1 MATTDAAVAQER
13 QQRRQEKKDRKQQL
27 RQSGESSRGRGGG
40 SVGRRGGGG
49 GGGIGGGSAK
59 LRGLPK
65 DSHDVRISKT
75 LSWILRHGS
84 QSEGLA
90 MRKDGYVRVNDLL
103 ALPKM
108 RELNLEAL
116 QDIVKGDAKG
126 RYSLV
131 LEANPDGGEESW
143 WIRANQGHSMKSVV
157 LDLEPISSH
166 SDIPTGIAV
175 HGTNKAAWEV
185 IKEQGLSK
193 MSRNHIHLAQGVP
206 GSGVI
211 SGMRKSSD
219 ILIYINVQEAIDAG
233 LKFYLSANGV
243 VLTEG
248 DDRGYLKPEFFSRVE
263 TAKGSLLPG
272 YDGPKGV
279 PPKGPVSIE
288 VSAAIAT
295 DSPEGPGEQIS
306 RSVGPSKKDEGV
318 QASLQEIEKKMEST
332 NV

>member
-1 MATTDAAVAQER
+1 MASTEADVAQER
-13 QQRRQEKKDRKQQL
+13 QQRRQEKKDRKQQPG
-27 RQSGESSRGRGGG
+27 QSGGEAGRGRGGG
-40 SVGRRGGGG
+40 GGR
-49 GGGIGGGSAK
+49 GGGSAK

-75 LSWILRHGS
+75 LSWVLRHGS
-84 QSEGLA
+84 QSEGLT

-103 ALPKM
+103 ALPKL
-108 RELNLEAL
+108 RELNFDAL
-116 QDIVKGDAKG
+116 QEIVKNDAKG

-131 LEANPDGGEESW
+131 LEADPGGGESW

-157 LDLEPISSH
+157 LDLQPIGSH

-185 IKEQGLSK
+185 ISESDFQEQGLSK
-193 MSRNHIHLAQGVP
+193 MTRNHIHLAQGVP

-219 ILIYINVQEAIDAG
+219 ILIYIDVQKAIDAG
-233 LKFYLSANGV
+233 IKFYMSANGV

-263 TAKGSLLPG
+263 SVKGTPLPG
-272 YDGPKGV
+272 YDGPQGV
-279 PPKGPVSIE
+279 TPK
-288 VSAAIAT
+288 VSAPLKASAVIAAE
-295 DSPEGPGEQIS
+295 DASNEQVS
-306 RSVGPSKKDEGV
+306 QPVGRDNKDEAV
-318 QASLQEIEKKMEST
+318 LTSLQEVEKKLEST
-332 NV
+332 NL